1 KELSSYFTCCKLL
14 FFYSP
19 LLFSAIL
26 TSGFDPQCHKNYIP
40 VCGSNGDTYQNECYR
55 RLASCKQQRSISRV
69 HDGPCSAGESTDPSA
84 VQTGRCRF
92 WSQHTRVLFIFP
104 NF

>member
-1 KELSSYFTCCKLL
+1 MFTATVESFLT
-14 FFYSP
+14 S
-19 LLFSAIL
+19 L

-69 HDGPCSAGESTDPSA
+69 HDGPCSAGEFGLSESTLEWKEKP
-84 VQTGRCRF
+84 V
-92 WSQHTRVLFIFP
+92 
-104 NF
+104 